1 MVHTDTGGKNR
12 KKKGGGRRGG
22 KKKRKRTEF
31 SRGTLSKKVESVSST
46 TSAFT
51 TTKQAT
57 ATRARSGKTETRLIS
72 AIPWCWSGNRWKQI
86 GTGDRELY
94 KKINP
99 NAAHKHL
106 SFHKISRFSLS
117 LVESR
122 QEDFY
127 HETHYCH

>member
-57 ATRARSGKTETRLIS
+57 ATRARSGKIETRLIS
-72 AIPWCWSGNRWKQI
+72 AIP
-86 GTGDRELY
+86 
-94 KKINP
+94 
-99 NAAHKHL
+99 
-106 SFHKISRFSLS
+106 
-117 LVESR
+117 
-122 QEDFY
+122 
-127 HETHYCH
+127 